1 MLTLAQA
8 VAMPAH
14 ARVNSQC
21 YPVWASGSS
30 NLQLVWRGTT
40 YPHGFHAFSTQ
51 PSSSSGTC

>member
-21 YPVWASGSS
+21 YPVWASGNS
-30 NLQLVWRGTT
+30 NLQLVWRGTA
-40 YPHGFHAFSTQ
+40 YPHGFHAFATQ
-51 PSSSSGTC
+51 PSSSASTC

>member
-21 YPVWASGSS
+21 YPVWASGNA

-40 YPHGFHAFSTQ
+40 YPHGFHAFATQ